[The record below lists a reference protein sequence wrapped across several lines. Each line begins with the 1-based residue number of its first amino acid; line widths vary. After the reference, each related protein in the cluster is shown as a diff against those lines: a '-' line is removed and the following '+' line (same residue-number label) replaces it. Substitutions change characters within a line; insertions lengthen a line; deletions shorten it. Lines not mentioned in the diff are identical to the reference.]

1 MPSSPVFVNSDI
13 TQPDVPILRER
24 LLDWYFVCKRAMP
37 WRAEIGKTPN
47 PYHVLV
53 SEFMLQQTTVQTVI
67 PYFER
72 FIERLPTIEA
82 LAQTSLDD
90 VYTLWQGLGYYSR
103 AKNLHKAATQICD
116 LNAFPQDIETLKTLA
131 GIGPYTSASISAI
144 AFDHPTMPV
153 DGNVMRVM
161 SRLFA
166 IAEPKGTKLQEQS
179 QEAVHIFSGKKDN
192 THSAQA
198 LMELGALV
206 CKPKNPLCD
215 TCPLSHDCQAFQTQS
230 VDKFPILIAKAAKP
244 KRVATTYV
252 ITNQDGHVLLMK
264 RPDKGL
270 FSNMF
275 IFPTTCFDFDPVAL
289 PNLTI
294 LKQHT
299 KPIKHVFSHFDLE
312 LTVVCAETAEA
323 IIGIWV
329 APADLPQYGMPTLMH
344 KVTKAS
350 GIT

>member
-1 MPSSPVFVNSDI
+1 
-13 TQPDVPILRER
+13 
-24 LLDWYFVCKRAMP
+24 MP
-37 WRAEIGKTPN
+37 WRAEVGDTPN

-72 FIERLPTIEA
+72 FILRFPTLEV
-82 LAQTSLDD
+82 LAKASLDD
-90 VYTLWQGLGYYSR
+90 VYALWQGLGYYSR
-103 AKNLHKAATQICD
+103 AKNLHTAATQICD
-116 LNAFPQDIETLKTLA
+116 LGDFPHDIETLRTLA

-144 AFDHPTMPV
+144 AFDQPTMPV

-179 QEAVHIFSGKKDN
+179 QMAVSIFAGAKDN

-206 CKPKNPLCD
+206 CKPKNPLCGE
-215 TCPLSHDCQAFQTQS
+215 CPFALECQAFQTQS
-230 VDKFPILIAKAAKP
+230 VEQYPILLAKVAKP

-252 ITNQDGHVLLMK
+252 IMNQHGQVLLMK

-294 LKQHT
+294 LEHCQ

-312 LTVVCAETAEA
+312 LTIIRAETTEA
-323 IIGIWV
+323 LSGLWV
-329 APADLPQYGMPTLMH
+329 TPSDLQKYGMPTLMH
-344 KVTKAS
+344 KVTKAL
-350 GIT
+350 GIGVGA